1 VNVVDCRTTFRL
13 FIFDLKSLT
22 RQENGWHLIA
32 ENSLKKD
39 ELENVDWTLDRF
51 FPDGEKI
58 PVESYYVHSTN
69 KDNKRPL
76 MVLVHGGPN
85 SNVFLD
91 YYLGVMAYV
100 SLGFDVLI
108 INYRGSIGFG
118 QESVDKLL
126 GNISKTDVSDCH
138 EAIRR
143 CLDLTDRSRR
153 VVLIG
158 GSHAGVIIGRL
169 IGEYPDEYA
178 VAVLRNPVTDLLH
191 LYSTSDIP
199 DWNLGQTLNKT
210 FDFETGRNRYAD
222 IEMVKYMIERSSI
235 RLVDQ
240 IKTPVLLQLGK
251 KR

>member
-1 VNVVDCRTTFRL
+1 MNCFFYQ
-13 FIFDLKSLT
+13 FI
-22 RQENGWHLIA
+22 HL
-32 ENSLKKD
+32 
-39 ELENVDWTLDRF
+39 
-51 FPDGEKI
+51 
-58 PVESYYVHSTN
+58 
-69 KDNKRPL
+69 
-76 MVLVHGGPN
+76 
-85 SNVFLD
+85 
-91 YYLGVMAYV
+91 
-100 SLGFDVLI
+100 
-108 INYRGSIGFG
+108 
-118 QESVDKLL
+118 ESVDKLL

-169 IGEYPDEYA
+169 IGEYPDDYA

-222 IEMVKYMIERSSI
+222 IEMIKYMIERSSI

-251 KR
+251 KDKRVPMSSGMRYYESLKAKNIPTRLFIYDSNHSLSEVSIASDCFINTVLFIDEHLPLSS

>member
-1 VNVVDCRTTFRL
+1 MTYSDENAQPFEAQWDDQFKGIYLPLPLRCYSSDGRYLLVRTISGSRAMLFVFDLVEKKLHRISSPIGPKTSVHGLAIFDHFVAVNVVDCRTTFRL

-22 RQENGWHLIA
+22 QQENGWHLIA

-85 SNVFLD
+85 SNVFCKFHQSMKICDLRRKKSSISFSVD

-108 INYRGSIGFG
+108 VNYRGSIGFG
-118 QESVDKLL
+118 QGKSTIELFFLS
-126 GNISKTDVSDCH
+126 IHSF
-138 EAIRR
+138 R
-143 CLDLTDRSRR
+143 
-153 VVLIG
+153 
-158 GSHAGVIIGRL
+158 IGR
-169 IGEYPDEYA
+169 
-178 VAVLRNPVTDLLH
+178 
-191 LYSTSDIP
+191 
-199 DWNLGQTLNKT
+199 
-210 FDFETGRNRYAD
+210 
-222 IEMVKYMIERSSI
+222 
-235 RLVDQ
+235 
-240 IKTPVLLQLGK
+240 
-251 KR
+251 